1 MQGRQLP
8 LQLYIISPVTA
19 HIYWKEIGKM
29 RTARKYII
37 YSCTFAMYAM
47 YCVSGLFT
55 IVYNFVFKELLH
67 EKDVMRCMT
76 DPGFVLKFDYI

>member
-1 MQGRQLP
+1 
-8 LQLYIISPVTA
+8 
-19 HIYWKEIGKM
+19 
-29 RTARKYII
+29 
-37 YSCTFAMYAM
+37 MYAM